1 VSARTPDI
9 LLVED
14 DAAIRESL
22 AECLELE
29 GHAVRATS
37 SGPEALAWLREGN
50 RPRVVLLDLIMPV
63 MSGEDL
69 VKELRAGPATRDLP
83 LVLMTGA
90 SPGQVPLSEV
100 DALVTKPFEL
110 GNLLEVVRRVMGA
123 PPNAGPASR

>member
-1 VSARTPDI
+1 VSAPSPDV

-29 GHAVRATS
+29 GHPVRAVAD
-37 SGPEALAWLREGN
+37 GPSALAWLEEGN
-50 RPRVVLLDLIMPV
+50 RPRMVLLDLIMPV
-63 MSGEDL
+63 MSGEEL
-69 VKELRAGPATRDLP
+69 VKVLRAVPATRDIP

-90 SPGQVPLSEV
+90 SPGEAGRAQV

-110 GNLLEVVRRVMGA
+110 GELLAVVRRVLGK
-123 PPNAGPASR
+123 R